1 MAKVSLIGCIHFPGC
16 VINVFPGHVCIPVS
30 VIVADRLQRRTGI
43 KQLRRNKMSE
53 IMRPVDIIRIPD
65 LIFLAEPLHLAS
77 KCACLVCAAPSV
89 FKDILIGSD
98 GIPADVFSGTSAVD
112 APGSI

>member
-1 MAKVSLIGCIHFPGC
+1 M
-16 VINVFPGHVCIPVS
+16 
-30 VIVADRLQRRTGI
+30 IVADRLQRRAGI
-43 KQLRRNKMSE
+43 KQLRRDKMSE

-89 FKDILIGSD
+89 FEDILIGSD
-98 GIPADVFSGTSAVD
+98 GIPADVFPHQEVERLWYGYLLFGNHLVLGDGKVCILPVKAV
-112 APGSI
+112 SIP